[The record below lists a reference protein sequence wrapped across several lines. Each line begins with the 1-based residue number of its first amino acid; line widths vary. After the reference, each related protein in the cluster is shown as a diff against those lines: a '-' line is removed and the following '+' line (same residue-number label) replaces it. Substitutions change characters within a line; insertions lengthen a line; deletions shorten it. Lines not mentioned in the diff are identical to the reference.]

1 MGIQGLMRLICDY
14 SPSSVKD
21 HAIKNYFG
29 EFTVDCPFI
38 CVGVALLAE
47 GVTCLWCTETSLF
60 ILPVHRGGTT
70 TSCETLM
77 NM

>member
-1 MGIQGLMRLICDY
+1 MKLICDY

-29 EFTVDCPFI
+29 EFIVDCHDRS

-47 GVTCLWCTETSLF
+47 GVTCLWCTETSYS
-60 ILPVHRGGTT
+60 IHTT
-70 TSCETLM
+70 CTQRRY
-77 NM
+77 NNIV